1 MSFKSLIFR
10 NLVKNIKNYYL
21 YVFALVFSVAL
32 YFAFVTLQYD
42 PAMDEAAGSIK
53 GAAAMKAASVMLI
66 GIVTVFLV
74 YANTLFIKRRGK
86 EIGLFQLVGISKGKT
101 FWILSVENMIL
112 YFGSMII
119 GIFLGF
125 VSSKLVM
132 MILLK
137 IIGIN
142 EVAELRFSPE
152 ALIQTLIVFVAI
164 YIVIMVLNALFIK
177 RQQILSLF
185 NTSSTTEDKR
195 RKVSVLEVVIG
206 VLGLGLIIF
215 GYYLSTKLF
224 DGQFT
229 TMEELFMAMIAILG
243 SVIIGTYFFYKGSIR
258 FIFNLIRKKNNGY
271 LTVNKVL
278 SLSSIMFRMK
288 SNSILLTVITT
299 VSALSLGLL
308 SLTYISY
315 YSAEKSAA
323 ESVIHDFSIPNEE
336 HASQFVEAL
345 DKNQIDYSKTEVE
358 FLHVVSNQTDIL
370 KISLEQPS
378 DSDSINQMPLVIV
391 SDDSVDDL
399 NVAENES
406 IFVNNN
412 SAIESF
418 MTFNKGKF
426 TVKGKTTSI
435 DLEFVGFE
443 ERNVLPLRLT
453 NGGLPVAVVDDT
465 VYQQLASDLDPEV
478 TNEFS
483 KSIGIDIEERDD
495 LQKANDIFHELD
507 IAKWAAHESQL
518 DSFTEQKKMMGMMMF
533 IVGFLGLVFLVTSG
547 CILYFKQM
555 DEGEE
560 EKGNYTILRKLGFTR
575 TDLLNGIKIKQL
587 FNFGIPLVVGLSH
600 SYFAVKSGWF
610 WFGTELWTP
619 MIIVMVLYTLLYSI
633 FGILSVMYYKK
644 IIKEA
649 L

>member
-21 YVFALVFSVAL
+21 YVFALIFSVSL

-53 GAAAMKAASVMLI
+53 GAAAMKAASVTLI
-66 GIVTVFLV
+66 GIVMVFLV

-137 IIGIN
+137 VIGIN
-142 EVAELRFSPE
+142 EVAKLRFSPE
-152 ALIQTLIVFVAI
+152 ALVQTVLVFAAI
-164 YIVIMVLNALFIK
+164 YVVIMAINALFIK
-177 RQQILSLF
+177 QQEILSLF

-229 TMEELFMAMIAILG
+229 TMEGLFMAMIAILG

-258 FIFNLIRKKNNGY
+258 FVFNLIRKKNNGY
-271 LTVNKVL
+271 LSVNKVL

-323 ESVIHDFSIPNEE
+323 ESVVYDFSIPNEE
-336 HASQFVEAL
+336 RASQFIEEL
-345 DKNQIDYSKTEVE
+345 NKNQIGHSITETE
-358 FLHVVSNQTDIL
+358 FLHVVSDQTNIL
-370 KISLEQPS
+370 EISLEQPS
-378 DSDSINQMPLVIV
+378 NADGIDQMPLVII

-399 NVAENES
+399 DVAENQS
-406 IFVNNN
+406 LFVNNN

-418 MTFNKGKF
+418 MTFNKGEF

-443 ERNVLPLRLT
+443 EKNVLPLRLT

-465 VYQQLASDLDPEV
+465 VYQKLASDAEPEIAS
-478 TNEFS
+478 EFT
-483 KSIGIDIEERDD
+483 KSIGIDVKERAD
-495 LQKANDIFHELD
+495 LEKANDIFHELG
-507 IAKWAAHESQL
+507 IAEWAAHESQL
-518 DSFTEQKKMMGMMMF
+518 DSFTNQKRNMGMIMF
-533 IVGFLGLVFLVTSG
+533 IVGFLGLVFLITSG

-560 EKGNYTILRKLGFTR
+560 EKGSYTILRKLGFTR
-575 TDLLNGIKIKQL
+575 TDLINGIKIKQL

>member
-1 MSFKSLIFR
+1 
-10 NLVKNIKNYYL
+10 
-21 YVFALVFSVAL
+21 
-32 YFAFVTLQYD
+32 
-42 PAMDEAAGSIK
+42 MDEAAGSIK
-53 GAAAMKAASVMLI
+53 GAAAMKAASVTLI
-66 GIVTVFLV
+66 GIVMVFLV

-137 IIGIN
+137 VIGIN

-152 ALIQTLIVFVAI
+152 ALVQTVLVFAAI
-164 YIVIMVLNALFIK
+164 YVVIMAINALFIK
-177 RQQILSLF
+177 QQEILSLF

-229 TMEELFMAMIAILG
+229 TMEGLFMAMIAILG

-258 FIFNLIRKKNNGY
+258 FVFNLIRKKNNGY
-271 LTVNKVL
+271 LSVNKVL

-323 ESVIHDFSIPNEE
+323 ESVVYDFSIPNEE
-336 HASQFVEAL
+336 RASQFIEEL
-345 DKNQIDYSKTEVE
+345 NKNQIGHSITETE
-358 FLHVVSNQTDIL
+358 FLHVVSDQTNIL
-370 KISLEQPS
+370 EISLEQPS
-378 DSDSINQMPLVIV
+378 NADGIDQMPLVII

-399 NVAENES
+399 DVAENQS
-406 IFVNNN
+406 LFVNNN

-418 MTFNKGKF
+418 MTFNKGEF

-443 ERNVLPLRLT
+443 EKNVLPLRLT

-465 VYQQLASDLDPEV
+465 VYQKLASDAEPEIAS
-478 TNEFS
+478 EFT
-483 KSIGIDIEERDD
+483 KSIGIDVKERAD
-495 LQKANDIFHELD
+495 LEKANDIFHELG
-507 IAKWAAHESQL
+507 IAEWAAHESQL
-518 DSFTEQKKMMGMMMF
+518 DSFTNQKRNMGMIMF
-533 IVGFLGLVFLVTSG
+533 IVGFLGLVFLITSG

-560 EKGNYTILRKLGFTR
+560 EKGSYTILRKLGFTR
-575 TDLLNGIKIKQL
+575 TDLINGIKIKQL

>member
-21 YVFALVFSVAL
+21 YVFALIFSVSL

-53 GAAAMKAASVMLI
+53 GAAAMKAASVTLI
-66 GIVTVFLV
+66 GIVMVFLV

-137 IIGIN
+137 VIGIN

-152 ALIQTLIVFVAI
+152 ALVQTVLVFAAI
-164 YIVIMVLNALFIK
+164 YVVIMAINALFIK
-177 RQQILSLF
+177 QQEILSLF
-185 NTSSTTEDKR
+185 NTTSTTEDKR

-229 TMEELFMAMIAILG
+229 TMEGLFMAMIAILG

-258 FIFNLIRKKNNGY
+258 FVFNLIRKKNNGY
-271 LTVNKVL
+271 LSVNKVL

-323 ESVIHDFSIPNEE
+323 ESVVYDFSIPNEE
-336 HASQFVEAL
+336 RASQFIEEL
-345 DKNQIDYSKTEVE
+345 NKNQIGHSITETE
-358 FLHVVSNQTDIL
+358 FLHVVSDQTNIL
-370 KISLEQPS
+370 EISLEQPS
-378 DSDSINQMPLVIV
+378 NADGIDQMPLVII

-399 NVAENES
+399 DVAENQS
-406 IFVNNN
+406 LFVNNN

-418 MTFNKGKF
+418 MTFNKGEF

-435 DLEFVGFE
+435 DLEFLGFE
-443 ERNVLPLRLT
+443 GKNVLPLRLT
-453 NGGLPVAVVDDT
+453 NGGLPVAVVDDK

-483 KSIGIDIEERDD
+483 KSIGIDIDKSDD
-495 LQKANDIFHELD
+495 LQKANDLFNELD
-507 IAKWAAHESQL
+507 LAEWAGHESQL
-518 DSFTEQKKMMGMMMF
+518 DAFTNQKRNMGMIMF

-560 EKGNYTILRKLGFTR
+560 EKGSYTILRKLGFTR
-575 TDLLNGIKIKQL
+575 SDLINGIKIKQL
-587 FNFGIPLVVGLSH
+587 YNFGIPLVVGLSH